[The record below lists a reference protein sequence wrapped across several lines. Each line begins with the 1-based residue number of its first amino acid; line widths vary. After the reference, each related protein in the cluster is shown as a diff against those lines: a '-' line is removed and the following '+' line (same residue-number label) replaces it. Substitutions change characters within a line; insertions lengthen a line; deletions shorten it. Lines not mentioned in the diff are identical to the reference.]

1 MNQNMQ
7 QVPVMK
13 PPKLED
19 EKRIQKILDEL
30 NAKYIDRK
38 GGSSQQIV
46 MDEKSKL
53 MFIDYAN
60 ELTIS
65 VLEAASLLAQHRGS
79 KTIDFEDVGLVLAK
93 KLGIE
98 LAGYSTMKHQS
109 ANPDPSGQDTPSGP
123 PNGPNV

>member
-1 MNQNMQ
+1 
-7 QVPVMK
+7 MK

-38 GGSSQQIV
+38 GGSSQQIE

-79 KTIDFEDVGLVLAK
+79 KTIDFEDVGLVLGKQLAK
-93 KLGIE
+93 HLFVAEVFLFIFVLTIK
-98 LAGYSTMKHQS
+98 QR
-109 ANPDPSGQDTPSGP
+109 N
-123 PNGPNV
+123 